1 MIPGVVAGGRVRG
14 GAIVF
19 DRSFTDGS
27 VSGLTGFGP
36 TVSFVSTASG
46 LTLSGTA
53 SSNAVRVRFD
63 EMIELKDFE
72 AEYYFLAPENGINGG
87 LIYRNGQWLDPNDT
101 YGYLVAAETAQV
113 VLGRGT
119 ASGVYTAV
127 ASGSIPTVPV
137 GTVRRAHVLVKGD
150 RHRVW
155 VDGVLAIDYR
165 STTYMNTASKL
176 GFNRFKNNVT
186 AATTMTFRNLVIKT
200 A

>member
-1 MIPGVVAGGRVRG
+1 M
-14 GAIVF
+14 F
-19 DRSFTDGS
+19 NRSFTDGS

-36 TVSFVSTASG
+36 TVSFVSTATG

-53 SSNAVRVRFD
+53 INNAVRVRFD

-72 AEYYFLAPENGINGG
+72 ADYDFLAPESGINGG
-87 LIYRNGQWLDPNDT
+87 LIYRNGQWLDANDT
-101 YGYLVAAETAQV
+101 YGYLVAAETGQV

-119 ASGVYTAV
+119 AGGIYSAV
-127 ASGSIPTVPV
+127 ASGGISVVPV
-137 GTVRRAHVLVKGD
+137 GTVRHARVLIKGD

-155 VDGVLAIDYR
+155 VDGILAIDY
-165 STTYMNTASKL
+165 SSSIYIDTLSKL

-186 AATTMTFRNLVIKT
+186 AANTMTFRNLVIKS